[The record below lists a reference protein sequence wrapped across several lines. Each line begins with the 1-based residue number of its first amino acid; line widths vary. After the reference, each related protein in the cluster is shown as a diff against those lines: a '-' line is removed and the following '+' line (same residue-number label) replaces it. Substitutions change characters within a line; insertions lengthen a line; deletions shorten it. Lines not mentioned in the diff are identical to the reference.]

1 MVDGIDNSTIV
12 LVTQVV
18 GCGNGGGGG
27 SKGDTEHLGGGH
39 TSKGWREA

>member
-18 GCGNGGGGG
+18 GCGNGGGG
-27 SKGDTEHLGGGH
+27 SKGDTEHLGGGR
-39 TSKGWREA
+39 TSKGWCEA